1 MSRNLAAHGATPLTQ
16 HELLGLLIARLEEP
30 VIVLCACTGI
40 FTSWHPAVLRQF
52 GYTAAEFVGQG
63 MELLDVIRDPFAVKH
78 ELKEAETQGQYR
90 QARFLKRKDGS
101 CLEVEMVTMALR
113 SASGSLEGFGRV
125 LSGATPEM
133 ERKLDLSNERFR
145 QIAAE
150 LERSNEELEEFARIA
165 SHDLSAPITTARW
178 LTDLLASRHAQ
189 QLDADGMTCLRQL
202 SSSLERMSELIE
214 AVLAHALAGK
224 GPISAQKEADANA
237 ALNAAIENL
246 RRDIA
251 TSGALLEHGPLPKL
265 CIQPQS
271 LTQLFQNLLSNAIKY
286 HRPGVPPKVEIT
298 AFREGDNWKI
308 QVRDNGLG
316 IEKEWFE
323 RIFLPMQRRHGSHI
337 KGSGIGLATCK
348 KIVSRAGG
356 EIWVQS
362 ELGCGSE
369 FYFSLPSVD
378 EQ

>member
-1 MSRNLAAHGATPLTQ
+1 MTQ
-16 HELLGLLIARLEEP
+16 NELLGLLIARVKEP
-30 VIVLCACTGI
+30 VIVLCDRTGI
-40 FTSWHPAVLRQF
+40 FASWHPAVFNQF
-52 GYTAAEFVGQG
+52 GYTADEFVGWG
-63 MELLDVIRDPFAVKH
+63 MELLDVIGDPLSAAH
-78 ELKEAETQGQYR
+78 ELEEAETHGQYR

-101 CLEVEMVTMALR
+101 CLEVEMVTTALR
-113 SASGSLEGFGRV
+113 SPSGSLEGFGRV

-133 ERKLDLSNERFR
+133 ERKLDISNERFR

-189 QLDADGMTCLRQL
+189 QLDHDGMACLRQL
-202 SSSLERMSELIE
+202 SASLERMAELIE

-224 GPISAQKEADANA
+224 GAISSQTEADADA
-237 ALNAAIENL
+237 ALSAAIENL

-251 TSGALLEHGPLPKL
+251 TSGAMLENGPLPKL
-265 CIQPQS
+265 HIQPQA

-286 HRPGVPPKVEIT
+286 HRPGVPPKVEIK
-298 AFREGDNWKI
+298 AFREGDHWKI

-316 IEKEWFE
+316 IEKLWFE
-323 RIFLPMQRRHGSHI
+323 RIFLPLQRRHGSQI

-362 ELGCGSE
+362 ELGVGSE
-369 FYFSLPSVD
+369 FYFSLPCAD

>member
-1 MSRNLAAHGATPLTQ
+1 MGLTQ
-16 HELLGLLIARLEEP
+16 NELLGVLIARLEEP
-30 VIVLCACTGI
+30 VIVLCGCTGI
-40 FTSWHPAVLRQF
+40 FASWHPAVLKQF
-52 GYTAAEFVGQG
+52 GYSEQEFIGQG
-63 MELLDVIRDPFAVKH
+63 MELLDVISDPLPVTH
-78 ELKEAETQGQYR
+78 ELKQAEALGQFR
-90 QARFLKRKDGS
+90 QARFLKRKDRS
-101 CLEVEMVTMALR
+101 CMEVEMVTTALR
-113 SASGSLEGFGRV
+113 GENGSLEGFGRV
-125 LSGATPEM
+125 FSGVTPEM

-189 QLDADGMTCLRQL
+189 QLDQDGLTCLRQL

-224 GPISAQKEADANA
+224 GAISAQKQADADA
-237 ALNAAIENL
+237 ALSAAIENL

-251 TSGALLEHGPLPKL
+251 TSGTTLEHGPLPKL
-265 CIQPQS
+265 HIQPQA

-286 HRPGVPPKVEIT
+286 RRPGVPPKVEIQ
-298 AFREGDNWKI
+298 AFREGAHWKI
-308 QVRDNGLG
+308 AVRDNGLG
-316 IEKEWFE
+316 LEKDWFE
-323 RIFLPMQRRHGSHI
+323 RIFLPLQRRHGSHI

-356 EIWVQS
+356 EIWVES
-362 ELGCGSE
+362 EVGRGSQ
-369 FYFSLPSVD
+369 FYFSLPCAD